1 MHCRLAQGLDR
12 ASTTGL
18 GAVYAG
24 PHIEMPPP
32 LLAFGEMLLLQL
44 SSSLEKSASGWQKL
58 PNN

>member
-1 MHCRLAQGLDR
+1 M
-12 ASTTGL
+12 GL

-44 SSSLEKSASGWQKL
+44 SSSLEKSASGRQKL
-58 PNN
+58 PIN